1 MVRSHYRPPGNIN
14 HYKGLVAQGFQ
25 PLKVELLWGKHRGSS
40 EVAIRPILGA
50 RIWGS
55 LAAPGRA
62 RGLGPTFAQRD
73 TTTVFRPLKIFGR
86 VLKTSNQ
93 PVRFS
98 NVRFTSNTDILGHP
112 GRGLHPS
119 DFIIDTPRVGHPLHG
134 TTNQQLGRLAQD
146 FPKQSC
152 MKEWQSA
159 YLVWRPRMAIKKEE
173 ARRAIVSASV
183 ARLASVQNGKA

>member
-1 MVRSHYRPPGNIN
+1 MPHHYRPPGNIN

-25 PLKVELLWGKHRGSS
+25 PLKFELLWGKHRGSS

-98 NVRFTSNTDILGHP
+98 NVRFTSNSRHT
-112 GRGLHPS
+112 RAS
-119 DFIIDTPRVGHPLHG
+119 RARAAPLRFHHRH
-134 TTNQQLGRLAQD
+134 TTCWAPFAWHNQSTTWPTG
-146 FPKQSC
+146 
-152 MKEWQSA
+152 
-159 YLVWRPRMAIKKEE
+159 
-173 ARRAIVSASV
+173 
-183 ARLASVQNGKA
+183 ARLPQAIMHEGMAECVSCVATQNGNQERRSETSDR